1 MSLQVRLCVQD
12 MRERLT
18 MTNTSLGSAVTSLQE
33 IAASGRLR
41 LKLTSPHHERGA
53 GYAM

>member
-1 MSLQVRLCVQD
+1 MRLCVQD

-18 MTNTSLGSAVTSLQE
+18 LTNTSLGCAVTTLQE

-41 LKLTSPHHERGA
+41 LKLTSPHHDRGA